1 MKNLKIN
8 FNKVVIN
15 KKFDDSIMMVVWF
28 CLGVIALYVF
38 HKEYYVAP
46 QEKVNMEIITFKEEG
61 KKC

>member
-28 CLGVIALYVF
+28 YLGVMALYVF
-38 HKEYYVAP
+38 HKEYYVAV
-46 QEKVNMEIITFKEEG
+46 K
-61 KKC
+61 

>member
-28 CLGVIALYVF
+28 YLGVMALYVF

-46 QEKVNMEIITFKEEG
+46 QEIVNMEIITFKEEG